1 MNSARSNQR
10 FPEKLTVKDAVSQQ
24 KLLEVRDLRV
34 YFKSVLGDYKVV
46 DGCSFTVGSG
56 EIFGLAGESGCGKS
70 TLVEGVLRL
79 IRPPGRIE
87 SGQVLLKVQ
96 TGEISA
102 DSIDLLALDPG
113 ELRDLRWKHVSYIP
127 QGSMNSLNPVMRIRD
142 QMVDAMLDHGD
153 IPKGEATGRA
163 IELLAAVGLQSSV
176 TRKYPHELSGGM
188 KQRVIIANAMSLG
201 ARLVVA
207 DEPTTALDV
216 TNQRLALQAIRALR
230 DRFNSS
236 VILVS
241 HDMEVHAEIADRL
254 AIMYAGKI
262 VEIGTVYDV
271 FEKPLHPYSRALIN
285 SIPSLQ
291 KERRRIEPIVGVAPS
306 PLSWPA
312 GCRFHDRCPYVM
324 PICEKEEPVLLEV
337 EPDHWVACY
346 LYPEAR

>member
-1 MNSARSNQR
+1 MSSVRSNQR
-10 FPEKLTVKDAVSQQ
+10 FPEKLPVKDAVSKQ
-24 KLLEVRDLRV
+24 KLLEVQDLRV

-46 DGCSFTVGSG
+46 DGCSFTVGPG

-87 SGQVLLKVQ
+87 SGQVLLKVK
-96 TGEISA
+96 TGETGLE
-102 DSIDLLALDPG
+102 SIDLLALEPSD
-113 ELRDLRWKHVSYIP
+113 LRDLRWQQLSYIP
-127 QGSMNSLNPVMRIRD
+127 QGSMNSLNPVIRIRD
-142 QMVDAMLDHGD
+142 QMVDAMLDHGG
-153 IPKGEATGRA
+153 ISKGEATRRV
-163 IELLAAVGLQSSV
+163 IELLTAVGLQPSV
-176 TRKYPHELSGGM
+176 ARKYPHELSGGM

-230 DRFNSS
+230 DRFDSS

-241 HDMEVHAEIADRL
+241 HDMEVHAEVADRL

-262 VEIGTVYDV
+262 LEIGTVYDT

-312 GCRFHDRCPYVM
+312 GCRFHDRCPAVM
-324 PICEKEEPVLLEV
+324 PICEKEEPKLLEV
-337 EPDHWVACY
+337 EPGHWVACY